1 MNKDSNQKLEKA
13 GDVYIKKLELFSSSG
28 YLLDIDEFFLEMN
41 LYEDIYRPCLRGK
54 LTLSDS
60 RNLIELMPI
69 VGEEL
74 LIVEIVT
81 PSFDQSIKK
90 LFRIVGIE
98 NRSIVRDKNTQV
110 YTLNFVSAEIIYDV
124 NLPIFKKFEG
134 VITDVIGDIFS
145 NYISQNMILDT
156 SDKMPKE
163 IDTSELRVLV
173 ESSNKVKFVSPGWS
187 PFKIIQW
194 LASKAIP
201 NEGKACTFLFFES
214 SKSFYLTTIE
224 YLFDTARK
232 NNLYMGTY
240 SLSIPNVRKGD
251 TADIGKELFIINNF
265 SQVDGLDIFKNYTN
279 GYLANRLIT
288 LDLNNKIY
296 EPIDYDHTVKYF
308 DYKHL
313 DSNPNPFFSLESE
326 EIIRNPL
333 NNISFYPVQPKLF
346 TGFKDNINEKMKDIY
361 GNRKSNLLDLLQFRM
376 NITISGRTDME
387 VGSQLYLS
395 FPGLKP
401 ADISTTENEY
411 EDPLYSGYY
420 LVTAIHHLIKR
431 HEHKMVCEVIKDNLK
446 SVVAKG
452 LGR

>member
-1 MNKDSNQKLEKA
+1 MNKDINQKLEKA
-13 GDVYIKKLELFSSSG
+13 GDVYIKKLELFSSTG

-156 SDKMPKE
+156 SDKIPKE

-446 SVVAKG
+446 SVGPKD
-452 LGR
+452 

>member
-1 MNKDSNQKLEKA
+1 MNKDINQKLEKA
-13 GDVYIKKLELFSSSG
+13 GDVYIKKLELFSSTG

-265 SQVDGLDIFKNYTN
+265 SQVDGIDIFKNYTN

-313 DSNPNPFFSLESE
+313 DANPNPFFSLESE